1 MILEF
6 YTAFLKLGWGKE
18 ANMLFFVV
26 LKKFELQSFLGN
38 NFAKYGEAIIGCKM
52 KQTANRKDFQLD

>member
-1 MILEF
+1 MERNK
-6 YTAFLKLGWGKE
+6 YVAFCCY
-18 ANMLFFVV
+18 
-26 LKKFELQSFLGN
+26 KKFETSKFFRK